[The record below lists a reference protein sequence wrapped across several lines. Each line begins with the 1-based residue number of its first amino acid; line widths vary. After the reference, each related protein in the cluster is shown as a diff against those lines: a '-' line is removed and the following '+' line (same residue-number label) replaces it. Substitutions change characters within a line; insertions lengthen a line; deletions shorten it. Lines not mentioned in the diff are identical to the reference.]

1 MCGILA
7 GVSSVRT
14 EPGMRPRPGTP
25 GASDFTLKLS
35 DLDGV
40 WTLSFGQF
48 GWNEYNGR
56 GAVVRIVNGRMF
68 GGGGNFVYQG
78 SCTVDNGALRVEI
91 EVDRYRA
98 DANFAAA
105 TGLVADHYG
114 VRCVADA
121 ITPDHFQGRIS
132 NEVRSTSGET
142 QEIIMALVRFAP
154 L

>member
-1 MCGILA
+1 MPSA
-7 GVSSVRT
+7 PPNSNDSV
-14 EPGMRPRPGTP
+14 PRYPPGTP
-25 GASDFTLKLS
+25 GASDFPLRLG

-56 GAVVRIVNGRMF
+56 GAVVQIENGRMF

-78 SCTVDNGALRVEI
+78 QCAVEGDALRI
-91 EVDRYRA
+91 DLEVDRYRA
-98 DANFAAA
+98 DPNFAAA
-105 TGLVADHYG
+105 TGLQADHYG

-121 ITPDHFQGRIS
+121 ITPNHFQGRIS
-132 NEVRSTSGET
+132 NEVRTSSGEA
-142 QEIIMALVRFAP
+142 QEIILALVRFAS